1 MDRRIVVMGLVAILA
16 LTCALPLASEDSDA
30 AVTERQVSSLYVA
43 KVTVERMSYSISD
56 SYIVLFEGTDN
67 YAAMERYIEDPY
79 HNDLAGDDRNLI
91 EKKVGST
98 MYIYNY
104 SSYISY
110 SNYNGTYY
118 YPDAEEVVRGVPMTF
133 FVKEGNEFT
142 FKLLALDTY
151 GEHYSSDLYVSYRGG
166 SEYMDAGDDVKFT
179 PKTNTIVNVYCN
191 AIYCDIT
198 YEAEGFSTPNGS
210 STLFAVV
217 CIFVSAVILAIMVIA
232 GLRPKWG
239 E

>member
-1 MDRRIVVMGLVAILA
+1 MDRRIVVMGLVAVLA

-43 KVTVERMSYSISD
+43 KVTVERMSYSISN

-67 YAAMERYIEDPY
+67 YEAMEKYIEDPY
-79 HNDLAGDDRNLI
+79 HNDLAGDDRDLI
-91 EKKVGST
+91 EDKVGST
-98 MYIYNY
+98 MYIY
-104 SSYISY
+104 SDSPYISY
-110 SNYNGTYY
+110 GNYNGTYY
-118 YPDAEEVVRGVPMTF
+118 YPDAEEVVSGVPLTF

-142 FKLLALDTY
+142 FKLLAVDIY
-151 GEHYSSDLYVSYRGG
+151 GGYYSSDVRVSYRGG
-166 SEYMDAGDDVKFT
+166 GESLDAGDDVAFT
-179 PKTNTIVNVYCN
+179 PKTNTIVNVYSDS
-191 AIYCDIT
+191 IYCDIT

>member
-1 MDRRIVVMGLVAILA
+1 MDRRIVVMGLVVVLA
-16 LTCALPLASEDSDA
+16 LTCVLPLASEDSDA
-30 AVTERQVSSLYVA
+30 AVTERQVNNLYMA
-43 KVTVERMSYSISD
+43 KVTVEPMKYSLS
-56 SYIVLFEGTDN
+56 SAYFVLFEGTDN

-79 HNDLAGDDRNLI
+79 HNDLAGDDRELI
-91 EKKVGST
+91 ESKVGST
-98 MYIYNY
+98 MYIYSY
-104 SSYISY
+104 TSYINY
-110 SNYNGTYY
+110 GNYNGTYY
-118 YPDAEEVVRGVPMTF
+118 YPDTERVVDGVPTTF

-142 FKLLALDTY
+142 FTLLASDIV
-151 GEHYSSDLYVSYRGG
+151 GSYSDDVFISYRSG
-166 SEYMDAGDDVKFT
+166 SDRLDENVDVTFT